1 MVDDLRFGMR
11 MLLKQPGFTFIAI
24 LTLALGIG
32 ATSGVFSLIQGVL
45 LTPPPYR
52 QPDRL
57 MLIPATRTDRQP
69 NAHSPGW
76 SPAQWMEWQSQAKSL
91 DGIAAYGWTFNFLV
105 QSDGSESMEG
115 MWVTSDYFRVLGLQ
129 PVLGRTFLDSETGE
143 KPAPVIILGYEL
155 WQRKFNCDPNILGK
169 TLRMSRADAPPTVIG
184 VMPPRVRFLPAP
196 GASQEPNYDLNAPVD
211 FWIPASVDPA
221 RMKSRDWDVIGRLK
235 DGATIAQAQAELTA
249 LAAREAQSDRNF
261 EGFTPSL
268 ESLTGE
274 LNRDG
279 RGILLPLLG
288 AAALVLLIACGNV
301 AALLLVRGLQR
312 QQEYAVRSALGAGRW
327 GLVRQVS
334 SEGLLLALF
343 GGALG
348 VGLAF
353 GVVRLF
359 KLIGGH
365 AIPRLDA
372 VTTGWVVLAW
382 GLGSAIV
389 TALLAGVF
397 PALRA
402 SRLDAND
409 VLKSAGPKSSAGRG
423 ERRILRGVAMFQ
435 TALTLALLVGTGLLI
450 RTMMNLSRVQSGY
463 GTSHILKATVTAV
476 NGDWFRFHHLAL
488 ERVAT
493 ISGVQKVAFAWGVPL
508 TGNNWPGEVEIEG
521 QPALNNASD
530 RIAIPLRSV
539 TPGYF
544 ELLGQTIS
552 DGRDFRSSDTR
563 DATGVAVVNQ
573 AFVDRYFPHANP
585 LGKKIWGNGRQK
597 PAVTIIGVV
606 GDARTQDLT
615 KAAEPEVYLPLWQ
628 AQAFS
633 KDLVVRT
640 TADPRSVMAAVQR
653 ELRAVDPTVAVEN
666 VKTLDEIRSESLAS
680 RTFAMQLLVGFSL
693 VGSVLTLVGIYSV
706 LALSVASRRR
716 EIAIRAAV
724 GADRRHIRNLVFAE
738 GFRLIAGGVI
748 LGTAAALLLSRVL
761 QSFLFG
767 VGATDPLTFLGVG
780 LLFAAVALL
789 ACWVPVRRAST
800 VDPIE
805 ALRYD

>member
-1 MVDDLRFGMR
+1 
-11 MLLKQPGFTFIAI
+11 
-24 LTLALGIG
+24 
-32 ATSGVFSLIQGVL
+32 
-45 LTPPPYR
+45 
-52 QPDRL
+52 
-57 MLIPATRTDRQP
+57 
-69 NAHSPGW
+69 
-76 SPAQWMEWQSQAKSL
+76 
-91 DGIAAYGWTFNFLV
+91 
-105 QSDGSESMEG
+105 
-115 MWVTSDYFRVLGLQ
+115 
-129 PVLGRTFLDSETGE
+129 
-143 KPAPVIILGYEL
+143 VIILGYEL
-155 WQRKFNCDPNILGK
+155 WQRKFNGDPNILGK
-169 TLRMSRADAPPTVIG
+169 TIHMSRFDAPPTVIG

-211 FWIPASVDPA
+211 FWIPASVNPA

-235 DGATIAQAQAELTA
+235 EGATPAQAQAELTA
-249 LAAREAQSDRNF
+249 LAAREAQGDRNF
-261 EGFTPSL
+261 EGFTPAL

-301 AALLLVRGLQR
+301 AALMLVRGLQR

-359 KLIGGH
+359 KMIGGH
-365 AIPRLDA
+365 AIPRVDA

-382 GLGSAIV
+382 GLGSAMV

-423 ERRILRGVAMFQ
+423 ERSILRGVAMFQ

-450 RTMMNLSRVQSGY
+450 RTMMNLAGVQSGY

-476 NGDWFRFHHLAL
+476 NGDWYRFHSMAL

-493 ISGVQKVAFAWGVPL
+493 IPGVQKVAFAWGVPL
-508 TGNNWPGEVEIEG
+508 TGNSWPGEVEIEG
-521 QPALNNASD
+521 QPALSNASE
-530 RIAIPLRSV
+530 RVAIPLRSV

-544 ELLGQTIS
+544 ELLGQIIS

-563 DATGVAVVNQ
+563 DAPGVAVVNQ

-585 LGKKIWGNGRQK
+585 LGKNIWNNGRQK
-597 PAVTIIGVV
+597 PATTIIGVV
-606 GDARTQDLT
+606 TNGRTDDLT
-615 KAAEPEVYLPLWQ
+615 KPAEPEIYLPLWQ
-628 AQAFS
+628 ARAFS

-653 ELRAVDPTVAVEN
+653 ELRLVDPTVAVEN

-724 GADRRHIRNLVFAE
+724 GADRRHIRNLIFAE
-738 GFRLIAGGVI
+738 GFRLIMGGVI

-761 QSFLFG
+761 RSFLFG

-789 ACWVPVRRAST
+789 ACWVPVRRATT